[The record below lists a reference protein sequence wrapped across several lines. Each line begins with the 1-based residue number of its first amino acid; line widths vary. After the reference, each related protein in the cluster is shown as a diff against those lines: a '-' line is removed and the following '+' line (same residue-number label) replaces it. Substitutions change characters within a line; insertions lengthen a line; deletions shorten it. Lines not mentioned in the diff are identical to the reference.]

1 LKALLE
7 KKQITTSHLS
17 LADERGM
24 AVATVI
30 LECEK

>member
-7 KKQITTSHLS
+7 KQGITHSHLS
-17 LADERGM
+17 LSDERGV